1 MDAEIETKQTT
12 AVEAAVQSIYKTT
25 FPGGSIVFIP
35 EAFRWATDCF
45 TGNYRDYQAIDAR
58 YHDFEH
64 TLQGTLCLARLL
76 HGYWAAAGEPMLT
89 QRMFELG
96 MLAILFH
103 DTGYLKRQ
111 EDNEG
116 TGAKYTLI
124 HVSRS
129 VAFAGA
135 FLEEKD
141 FPPEEIKSVQNM
153 IRCTGVNVNLQAIPF
168 QAEWEQI
175 VGFALGTA
183 DLLGQMAA
191 KDYVDKL
198 PILYSE
204 FEESARYNARR
215 GAPPAAF
222 KSARDLMEKTPMFW
236 EKYVVPKINGD
247 FQGMYRFLNSPYPSG
262 PNIYLKRIE
271 ANIEKLRHVLASG
284 KI

>member
-1 MDAEIETKQTT
+1 MDSEIETKHTT
-12 AVEAAVQSIYKTT
+12 AVEEAVQSIYKTT
-25 FPGGSIVFIP
+25 FPGGSLTFIP

-45 TGNYRDYQAIDAR
+45 TGNYHDYQAIDAR

-76 HGYWAAAGEPMLT
+76 HGYWLAGAEPMLT

-96 MLAILFH
+96 MMAILFH
-103 DTGYLKRQ
+103 DTGYLKR
-111 EDNEG
+111 EDDHDG

-135 FLEEKD
+135 LLEEKG
-141 FPPEEIKSVQNM
+141 FAPEEIKSVQNM
-153 IRCTGVNVNLQAIPF
+153 IRCTGVNVNLQTIPF
-168 QAEWEQI
+168 QEEWEQK

-204 FEESARYNARR
+204 FEESARYNAGR
-215 GAPPAAF
+215 GTTSGLF
-222 KSARDLMEKTPMFW
+222 KNARDLMEKTPLFW
-236 EKYVVPKINGD
+236 EKYVVAKINGD
-247 FQGMYRFLNSPYPSG
+247 FQGMYKYLNVPYPNG
-262 PNIYLKRIE
+262 ENIYLKRIN
-271 ANIEKLRHVLASG
+271 ANMEKLRKVLTSG
-284 KI
+284 RI